1 MRVKK
6 KICCDCGK
14 VLTKDE
20 IALSQKLI
28 DLDTED
34 FYCLP
39 CMAEYIGCSEDDLLI
54 KIREFKE
61 QGKKLIFYQPELSFL
76 FALLAG

>member
-6 KICCDCGK
+6 KVCCDCGK

-39 CMAEYIGCSEDDLLI
+39 CMAEYIGCSEDDLHI

-61 QGKKLIFYQPELSFL
+61 QGSPKKRIFFQPEHSFL
-76 FALLAG
+76 YA